1 MNNILKKNN
10 IGLVQVSVLVLATF
24 FAYIKLFHAGF
35 AEWDDNEYVVH
46 NKDIM
51 GFGLHNIELWFSKFY
66 IGNYQPLTMVVY
78 GLDYLLGALNPLY
91 YHLTSLLF
99 HIGNT
104 IAVYL
109 LISRLGKN
117 DWIAFFTALIFSLHP
132 SQTESVSW
140 VAESKTVICAFFY
153 LWAIIQYL
161 KYREAPSAGKLAI
174 VVLLGVLSMLSKGVG
189 VAIPLS
195 LLAIDI
201 WQGRELKNKKYWL
214 EKIPLL
220 LISLVFGIVA
230 LKAQEAGKFINLR
243 PEVSYWATLLNACY
257 AYVLYL
263 VHLVIPVGISVI
275 YPYPFGLG
283 FYQYLCMPIALGI
296 FFLAYLA
303 YKKNWS
309 VLLGGLVFYSV
320 NIVLVLQFISFGEAL
335 MADRYFYIA
344 GIGLIY
350 IAVYY
355 VYMLVKSVK
364 LVPVLLGILSCGLFG
379 MTYVRNDIWL
389 SDMNFYQAIL
399 EAYPRSAVA
408 QYSVGGLYMRE
419 GKYAEAAEHI
429 NLAVQYEPGNYK
441 AWYNKGALAL
451 RQGKPDES
459 LEALNKCLEIK
470 EYPKALFSRAL
481 LYQGTARPDLAL
493 TDIEKVLLVQP
504 QNARAWYIRG
514 DCMEQQNNLVMA
526 MDNYNKALEYEPGE
540 PLFYIR
546 RGLLYA
552 KNNQAEIGLRDL
564 EKAISLSP
572 RNAEAYYYRG
582 IVKSRAGKNPCNDF
596 NIALKR
602 GYKPAQEAIS
612 KFCNQVN
619 GPLLRQ

>member
-1 MNNILKKNN
+1 MNKILKKNN
-10 IGLVQVSVLVLATF
+10 VGMVQVLVLVSVTF
-24 FAYIKLFHAGF
+24 LAYIKLFHAPF

-51 GFGLHNIELWFSKFY
+51 GFGLQNIGLWLSKFY
-66 IGNYQPLTMVVY
+66 LGNYQPVTMLVY
-78 GLDYLLGALNPLY
+78 GIDYILGGLNPAY
-91 YHLTSLLF
+91 YHLTNLLF

-104 IAVYL
+104 IAVYV
-109 LISRLGKN
+109 LIFRLGKN
-117 DWIAFFTALIFSLHP
+117 AWVAFFTALIFSLHP

-153 LWAIIQYL
+153 LLALIKYL
-161 KYREAPSAGKLAI
+161 DYRKAPSVGKMGI
-174 VVLLGVLSMLSKGVG
+174 VLLFGVLSILSKGVG
-189 VAIPLS
+189 VALPLS

-201 WQGRELKNKKYWL
+201 WQGRELRDKKVWI

-220 LISLVFGIVA
+220 IISLIFGIIA
-230 LKAQEAGKFINLR
+230 IKAQEAGKFIHMR
-243 PEVSYWATLLNACY
+243 PDVTYWDTLLNACY
-257 AYVLYL
+257 AYILYF
-263 VHLVIPVGISVI
+263 VHLVVPYGISVI
-275 YPYPFGLG
+275 YPYPYVVGI
-283 FYQYLCMPIALGI
+283 YQYISLPIILGV
-296 FFLAYLA
+296 FYLTYMA
-303 YKKNWS
+303 YKKNWT
-309 VLLGGLVFYSV
+309 VLLGGLLFYSV
-320 NIVLVLQFISFGEAL
+320 NIVLVLQFISFGDAL

-344 GIGLIY
+344 GIALIY
-350 IAVYY
+350 IAVHY
-355 VYMLVKSVK
+355 VFALIKSVNITQ
-364 LVPVLLGILSCGLFG
+364 VVLGLLSCGLLV
-379 MTYVRNDIWL
+379 MTYIRNDIWL

-399 EAYPRSAVA
+399 DAYPRSAVA

-419 GKYAEAAEHI
+419 GKYAEAGEHI
-429 NLAVQYEPGNYK
+429 NLAVLYEPGNYK

-481 LYQGTARPDLAL
+481 LYQGTSRPDLAL

-514 DCMEQQNNLVMA
+514 DCMEQQNNLALA

-552 KNNQAEIGLRDL
+552 KNNQADIGLGDL
-564 EKAISLSP
+564 EKAVSLNP

-582 IVKSRAGKNPCNDF
+582 IVKSRGGKNPCNDF
-596 NIALKR
+596 SIALKR

-612 KFCNQVN
+612 KFCNQGN
-619 GPLLRQ
+619 GPLLK